1 MQMFTLIIVFI
12 ANLIPN
18 LAFGD
23 SKFDPAIIVNESI
36 ISKFEVSQRIILL
49 DILQTAGDVNKKAKD
64 ELIYAKLIERFV
76 KKYNL
81 SVADSKIEEGVIEL
95 ANRFNLNKK
104 NFLSEID
111 KIGLSEKSLEIFL
124 RDKILLKEVV
134 QYKFSNRA
142 EIAED
147 EIDAYIINGSAS
159 LDVELSEIVLPFNF
173 DTKNETYNL
182 ALILRDKLSEGVSF
196 GSIAKKYSQSPSAT
210 SGGDIGWM
218 SIDKLSSEM
227 ANVLLTT
234 EINSIIGP
242 HVYDNVI
249 VLFKLTDVQEVPL
262 FKNMG
267 VNLDFLELLY
277 PIESELDPQA
287 TALIFENNNN
297 CLNLK
302 YELSKHEILNSK
314 IMRFSQEQ
322 ESIVDNEKYNV
333 LINLD
338 AGESSFYKNK
348 NDNLVFLMLC
358 SRKQK
363 ISKNDRYKVK
373 QYLFSQR
380 LTSLANGFME
390 DLKAEAKIIYQ

>member
-1 MQMFTLIIVFI
+1 MQMFIFVIVFI

-18 LAFGD
+18 LAFSD

-36 ISKFEVSQRIILL
+36 ISTFEISQSIILL

-95 ANRFNLNKK
+95 ANRFNLDKK

-111 KIGLSEKSLEIFL
+111 KIGLSEKSLEVFL

-142 EIAED
+142 EIADD

-159 LDVELSEIVLPFNF
+159 LDVKLSEIVLPFNF
-173 DTKNETYNL
+173 DTKNDTYNR
-182 ALILRDKLSEGVSF
+182 ALILRDRLSEGVSF
-196 GSIAKKYSQSPSAT
+196 DSIAKKYSKSPSAT

-218 SIDKLSSEM
+218 SIDQLSSEM
-227 ANVLLTT
+227 ANILLTT

-249 VLFKLTDVQEVPL
+249 VLFKLTGVEEVTL
-262 FKNMG
+262 FRNIRI
-267 VNLDFLELLY
+267 NLDFLELLY
-277 PIESELDPQA
+277 PI
-287 TALIFENNNN
+287 
-297 CLNLK
+297 
-302 YELSKHEILNSK
+302 
-314 IMRFSQEQ
+314 
-322 ESIVDNEKYNV
+322 
-333 LINLD
+333 
-338 AGESSFYKNK
+338 
-348 NDNLVFLMLC
+348 
-358 SRKQK
+358 
-363 ISKNDRYKVK
+363 
-373 QYLFSQR
+373 
-380 LTSLANGFME
+380 
-390 DLKAEAKIIYQ
+390 

>member
-1 MQMFTLIIVFI
+1 MQMFIFVIVFI
-12 ANLIPN
+12 ANLIPI
-18 LAFGD
+18 LAFSD

-36 ISKFEVSQRIILL
+36 ISTFEISQRIILL

-81 SVADSKIEEGVIEL
+81 SIADSKIEEGVIEL
-95 ANRFNLNKK
+95 ANRFNLDKK

-277 PIESELDPQA
+277 PIESELDPQT

-314 IMRFSQEQ
+314 IKRFSQEQ

-363 ISKNDRYKVK
+363 ISENDRYKVK

>member
-1 MQMFTLIIVFI
+1 MQMFIFVIVFI

-49 DILQTAGDVNKKAKD
+49 DILQTTGDVNKKAKD

-81 SVADSKIEEGVIEL
+81 SIADSKIEEGVIEL
-95 ANRFNLNKK
+95 ANRFNLDKK

-111 KIGLSEKSLEIFL
+111 KIGLSEKSLEVFL

-277 PIESELDPQA
+277 PIESELDPQT

-314 IMRFSQEQ
+314 IKRFSQEQ

-363 ISKNDRYKVK
+363 ISENDRYKVK

>member
-1 MQMFTLIIVFI
+1 MQMFIFVIVFI

-18 LAFGD
+18 LAFSD

-36 ISKFEVSQRIILL
+36 ISTFEISQRIILL

-95 ANRFNLNKK
+95 ANRFNLDKK

-111 KIGLSEKSLEIFL
+111 KIGLSEKSLEVFL
-124 RDKILLKEVV
+124 RDKILFKEVV

-142 EIAED
+142 EIADD

-159 LDVELSEIVLPFNF
+159 LDVKLSEIVLPFNF
-173 DTKNETYNL
+173 DTKNDTYNR
-182 ALILRDKLSEGVSF
+182 ALILRDRLSEGVSF
-196 GSIAKKYSQSPSAT
+196 DSIAKKYSKSPSAT

-218 SIDKLSSEM
+218 SIDQLSSEM
-227 ANVLLTT
+227 ANILLTT

-249 VLFKLTDVQEVPL
+249 VLFKLTGVEEVPL
-262 FKNMG
+262 FKNMRI
-267 VNLDFLELLY
+267 NLDFLELLY
-277 PIESELDPQA
+277 PIESELDPQT

-363 ISKNDRYKVK
+363 ISENDRYKVK

>member
-1 MQMFTLIIVFI
+1 MQMFIFVIVFI

-18 LAFGD
+18 LAFSD

-36 ISKFEVSQRIILL
+36 ISTFEISQSIILL

-95 ANRFNLNKK
+95 ANRFNLDKK

-111 KIGLSEKSLEIFL
+111 KIGLSEKSLEDFL

-142 EIAED
+142 EIADD

-159 LDVELSEIVLPFNF
+159 LDVKLSEIVLPFNF
-173 DTKNETYNL
+173 DTKNDTYNR
-182 ALILRDKLSEGVSF
+182 ALILRDRLSEGVSF
-196 GSIAKKYSQSPSAT
+196 DSIAKKYSKSPSAT

-218 SIDKLSSEM
+218 SIDQLSSEM
-227 ANVLLTT
+227 ANILLTT

-249 VLFKLTDVQEVPL
+249 VLFKLTGVEEVTL
-262 FKNMG
+262 FRNIRI
-267 VNLDFLELLY
+267 NLDFLELLY
-277 PIESELDPQA
+277 PI
-287 TALIFENNNN
+287 
-297 CLNLK
+297 
-302 YELSKHEILNSK
+302 
-314 IMRFSQEQ
+314 
-322 ESIVDNEKYNV
+322 
-333 LINLD
+333 
-338 AGESSFYKNK
+338 
-348 NDNLVFLMLC
+348 
-358 SRKQK
+358 
-363 ISKNDRYKVK
+363 
-373 QYLFSQR
+373 
-380 LTSLANGFME
+380 
-390 DLKAEAKIIYQ
+390 

>member
-1 MQMFTLIIVFI
+1 MQMFIFVIVFI

-49 DILQTAGDVNKKAKD
+49 DILQTTGDVNKKAKD

-81 SVADSKIEEGVIEL
+81 SIADSKIEEGVIEL
-95 ANRFNLNKK
+95 ANRFNLDKK

-277 PIESELDPQA
+277 PIESELDPQT

-314 IMRFSQEQ
+314 IKRFSQEQ

-363 ISKNDRYKVK
+363 ISENDRYKVK

>member
-1 MQMFTLIIVFI
+1 MQMFIFVIVFI

-18 LAFGD
+18 LAFSD

-36 ISKFEVSQRIILL
+36 ISTFEISQRIILL

-95 ANRFNLNKK
+95 ANRFNLDKK

-111 KIGLSEKSLEIFL
+111 KIGLSEKSLEDFL

-142 EIAED
+142 EIADD

-159 LDVELSEIVLPFNF
+159 LDVKLSEIVLPFNF
-173 DTKNETYNL
+173 DTKNETYNK
-182 ALILRDKLSEGVSF
+182 ALILRDRLSEGVSF
-196 GSIAKKYSQSPSAT
+196 DSIAKKYSKSPSAT

-218 SIDKLSSEM
+218 SIDQLSSEM
-227 ANVLLTT
+227 ANILLTT

-262 FKNMG
+262 FKNMRI
-267 VNLDFLELLY
+267 NLDFLELLY
-277 PIESELDPQA
+277 PIESELDPQT

-363 ISKNDRYKVK
+363 ISENDRYKVK

>member
-49 DILQTAGDVNKKAKD
+49 DILQTTGDVNKKAKD

-81 SVADSKIEEGVIEL
+81 SIADSKIEEGVIEL
-95 ANRFNLNKK
+95 ANRFNLDKK

-277 PIESELDPQA
+277 PIESELDPQT

-314 IMRFSQEQ
+314 IKRFSQEQ

-363 ISKNDRYKVK
+363 ISENDRYKVK

>member
-1 MQMFTLIIVFI
+1 MQMFIFVIVFI

-18 LAFGD
+18 LAFSD

-36 ISKFEVSQRIILL
+36 ISTFEISQRIILL

-95 ANRFNLNKK
+95 ANRFNLDKK

-142 EIAED
+142 EIADD

-159 LDVELSEIVLPFNF
+159 LDVKLSEIVLPFNF
-173 DTKNETYNL
+173 DTKNDTYNR
-182 ALILRDKLSEGVSF
+182 ALILRDRLSEGVSF
-196 GSIAKKYSQSPSAT
+196 DSIAKKYSKSPSAT

-218 SIDKLSSEM
+218 SIDQLSSEM
-227 ANVLLTT
+227 ANILLTT

-249 VLFKLTDVQEVPL
+249 VLFKLTGVEEVPL
-262 FKNMG
+262 FKNMRI
-267 VNLDFLELLY
+267 NLDFLELLY
-277 PIESELDPQA
+277 PIESELDPQT

-363 ISKNDRYKVK
+363 ISENDRYKVK

>member
-1 MQMFTLIIVFI
+1 
-12 ANLIPN
+12 
-18 LAFGD
+18 
-23 SKFDPAIIVNESI
+23 
-36 ISKFEVSQRIILL
+36 
-49 DILQTAGDVNKKAKD
+49 
-64 ELIYAKLIERFV
+64 
-76 KKYNL
+76 
-81 SVADSKIEEGVIEL
+81 
-95 ANRFNLNKK
+95 
-104 NFLSEID
+104 
-111 KIGLSEKSLEIFL
+111 KSLEIFL

-142 EIAED
+142 EIADD

-159 LDVELSEIVLPFNF
+159 LDVKLSEIVLPFNF
-173 DTKNETYNL
+173 DTKNDTYNR
-182 ALILRDKLSEGVSF
+182 ALILRDRLSEGVSF
-196 GSIAKKYSQSPSAT
+196 DSIAKKYSKSPSAT

-218 SIDKLSSEM
+218 SIDQLSSEM
-227 ANVLLTT
+227 ANILLTT

-249 VLFKLTDVQEVPL
+249 VLFKLTDVEEVPL
-262 FKNMG
+262 FKNMQI
-267 VNLDFLELLY
+267 NLDFLELLY
-277 PIESELDPQA
+277 PIESELDPQT

>member
-1 MQMFTLIIVFI
+1 MFIFVIVFI

-18 LAFGD
+18 LAFSD

-36 ISKFEVSQRIILL
+36 ISTFEISQRIILL

-95 ANRFNLNKK
+95 ANRFNLDKK

-111 KIGLSEKSLEIFL
+111 KIGLSEKSLEDFL

-142 EIAED
+142 EIADD

-159 LDVELSEIVLPFNF
+159 LDVKLSEIVLPFNF
-173 DTKNETYNL
+173 DTKNDTYNR
-182 ALILRDKLSEGVSF
+182 ALILRDRLSEGVSF
-196 GSIAKKYSQSPSAT
+196 DSIAKKYSKSPSAT

-218 SIDKLSSEM
+218 SIDQLSSEM
-227 ANVLLTT
+227 ANILLTT

-249 VLFKLTDVQEVPL
+249 VLFKLTGVEEVPL
-262 FKNMG
+262 FKNMRI
-267 VNLDFLELLY
+267 NLDFLELLY
-277 PIESELDPQA
+277 PIESELDPQT

-363 ISKNDRYKVK
+363 ISENDRYKVK

>member
-1 MQMFTLIIVFI
+1 MQMFIFVIVFI

-18 LAFGD
+18 LAFSD

-36 ISKFEVSQRIILL
+36 ISTFEISQRIILL

-64 ELIYAKLIERFV
+64 ELINAKLIEKFV

-95 ANRFNLNKK
+95 ANRFNLDKK

-142 EIAED
+142 EIADD

-159 LDVELSEIVLPFNF
+159 LDVKLSEIVLPFNF
-173 DTKNETYNL
+173 DTKNDTYNR
-182 ALILRDKLSEGVSF
+182 ALILRDRLSEGVSF
-196 GSIAKKYSQSPSAT
+196 DSIAKKYSKSPSAT

-218 SIDKLSSEM
+218 SIDQLSSEM
-227 ANVLLTT
+227 ANILLTT

-249 VLFKLTDVQEVPL
+249 VLFKLTDVEEVPL
-262 FKNMG
+262 FKNMQI
-267 VNLDFLELLY
+267 NLDFLELLY
-277 PIESELDPQA
+277 PIESELDPQT

>member
-1 MQMFTLIIVFI
+1 MQMFIFVIVFI

-18 LAFGD
+18 LAFSD

-36 ISKFEVSQRIILL
+36 ISTFEISQRIILL

-95 ANRFNLNKK
+95 ANRFNLDKK

-111 KIGLSEKSLEIFL
+111 KIGLSEKSLEVFL
-124 RDKILLKEVV
+124 RDKILFKEVV

-142 EIAED
+142 EIADD

-159 LDVELSEIVLPFNF
+159 LDVKLSEIVLPFNF
-173 DTKNETYNL
+173 DTKNETYNK
-182 ALILRDKLSEGVSF
+182 ALILRDRLSEGVSF
-196 GSIAKKYSQSPSAT
+196 DSIAKKYSKSPSAT

-218 SIDKLSSEM
+218 SIDQLSSEM
-227 ANVLLTT
+227 ANILLTT

-249 VLFKLTDVQEVPL
+249 VLFKLTDVEEVPL
-262 FKNMG
+262 FKNMRI
-267 VNLDFLELLY
+267 NLDFLELLY
-277 PIESELDPQA
+277 PIESELDPQT

-363 ISKNDRYKVK
+363 ISENDRYKVK
-373 QYLFSQR
+373 QYLFS
-380 LTSLANGFME
+380 S
-390 DLKAEAKIIYQ
+390 KS

>member
-1 MQMFTLIIVFI
+1 MQMFIFVIVFI
-12 ANLIPN
+12 ANLIPI
-18 LAFGD
+18 LAFSD

-36 ISKFEVSQRIILL
+36 ISTFEISQRIILL

-64 ELIYAKLIERFV
+64 ELINAKLIEKFV

-95 ANRFNLNKK
+95 ANRFNLDKK

-142 EIAED
+142 EIADD

-159 LDVELSEIVLPFNF
+159 LDVKLSEIVLPFNF
-173 DTKNETYNL
+173 DTKNDTYNR
-182 ALILRDKLSEGVSF
+182 ALILRDRLSEGVSF
-196 GSIAKKYSQSPSAT
+196 DSIAKKYSKSPSAT

-218 SIDKLSSEM
+218 SIDQLSSEM
-227 ANVLLTT
+227 ANILLTT

-249 VLFKLTDVQEVPL
+249 VLFKLTDVEEVPL
-262 FKNMG
+262 FKNMQI
-267 VNLDFLELLY
+267 NLDFLELLY
-277 PIESELDPQA
+277 PIESELDPQT

>member
-1 MQMFTLIIVFI
+1 MFIFVIVFI

-18 LAFGD
+18 LAFSD

-36 ISKFEVSQRIILL
+36 ISTFEISQRIILL

-95 ANRFNLNKK
+95 ANRFNLDKK

-111 KIGLSEKSLEIFL
+111 KIGLSEKSLEDFL

-142 EIAED
+142 EIADD

-159 LDVELSEIVLPFNF
+159 LDVKLSEIVLPFNF
-173 DTKNETYNL
+173 DTKNETYNK
-182 ALILRDKLSEGVSF
+182 ALILRDRLSEGVSF
-196 GSIAKKYSQSPSAT
+196 DSIAKKYSKSPSAT

-218 SIDKLSSEM
+218 SIDQLSSEM
-227 ANVLLTT
+227 ANILLTT

-249 VLFKLTDVQEVPL
+249 VLFKLTDVEEVPL
-262 FKNMG
+262 FKNMRI
-267 VNLDFLELLY
+267 NLDFLELLY
-277 PIESELDPQA
+277 PIESELDPQT

-363 ISKNDRYKVK
+363 ISENDRYKVK